1 MSREGREAVVAEY
14 RRGQVT
20 LREVAERAGISVSCL
35 SAWLRKDKPEEA
47 PPGLWVELPG
57 GLPSPGPVSAVY
69 TVRFAGGAV
78 LELPRGFHPEEAA
91 SLCRVLGQ
99 L

>member
-1 MSREGREAVVAEY
+1 VLAEY
-14 RRGQVT
+14 RRGGVT
-20 LREVAERAGISVSCL
+20 LRELANRTGISVSCL
-35 SAWLRKDKPEEA
+35 SGWLRKAKPEESA
-47 PPGLWVELPG
+47 PELWVELPQ
-57 GLPSPGPVSAVY
+57 GLPSPASASSIY

-78 LELPRGFHPEEAA
+78 LVLPRGFNPEEAA